1 MSRITF
7 EVMRA
12 FGGKWLAMIFVDGHL
27 VAKRKCDSYEAAY
40 SWACQEQSAREREVK
55 ER

>member
-7 EVMRA
+7 DILRA
-12 FGGKWLAMIFVDGHL
+12 FGGKWRGIVYVDGFQ
-27 VAKRKCDSYEAAY
+27 VATKTFATYNEAFA
-40 SWACQEQSAREREVK
+40 WCCNEQSAREREVK